1 MALRRL
7 DQVLADVLT
16 SLGIVAGSAQ
26 GTGSAHPPRLAE
38 VGEPAGFETDGE
50 AEAGTPPPRADG
62 EDGLPAEYMNRL
74 SRAGLT
80 QCASIHAISPAIG
93 QAHKGCGAGNWKSA
107 EAEAP
112 ASCSGGGQNFGE
124 KPISGETLMR
134 HLTNDN
140 RANLKGPAPCTL
152 HRSRHTVAPNAR

>member
-1 MALRRL
+1 MVMRRL

-26 GTGSAHPPRLAE
+26 GEDSAHPPRLARE
-38 VGEPAGFETDGE
+38 DTPAGCEI
-50 AEAGTPPPRADG
+50 R
-62 EDGLPAEYMNRL
+62 
-74 SRAGLT
+74 
-80 QCASIHAISPAIG
+80 
-93 QAHKGCGAGNWKSA
+93 KSA

-112 ASCSGGGQNFGE
+112 ASCSGGQNFGDMHH
-124 KPISGETLMR
+124 MR
-134 HLTNDN
+134 LANDN